1 MVKKTVWL
9 IFLFFFPLICF
20 VVSFCDDYSRCEAL
34 VIQNYKQTEIMTLTK
49 ENQCVTKYSINEE
62 GKVHN
67 TYVIETRLSQKY
79 HYLNPPAFLFNK
91 GVFLQYDIDLNLTDV
106 TADMSFNNE
115 TKEMTVVHNIDESVI
130 TIKKTKMHGIIIKYI
145 NKSESEHD

>member
-1 MVKKTVWL
+1 MTKKTKAAWL
-9 IFLFFFPLICF
+9 IFFYFFPLICSAAF
-20 VVSFCDDYSRCEAL
+20 LYDVCYNCAAL
-34 VIQNYKQTEIMTLTK
+34 TEQNYKQTEIMTLTK

-79 HYLNPPAFLFNK
+79 HYLNPPVFLFNK

-115 TKEMTVVHNIDESVI
+115 TKEMTVVHNIDESDI

-145 NKSESEHD
+145 NKSES

>member
-9 IFLFFFPLICF
+9 FFLFFFPLICF
-20 VVSFCDDYSRCEAL
+20 VVFFYNDYSRYEAL
-34 VIQNYKQTEIMTLTK
+34 LRHNYKQMEIMTLTK

-79 HYLNPPAFLFNK
+79 HYLNPPVFLFNQ

-115 TKEMTVVHNIDESVI
+115 TKEMTVVHNIDESDI

-145 NKSESEHD
+145 NKSES